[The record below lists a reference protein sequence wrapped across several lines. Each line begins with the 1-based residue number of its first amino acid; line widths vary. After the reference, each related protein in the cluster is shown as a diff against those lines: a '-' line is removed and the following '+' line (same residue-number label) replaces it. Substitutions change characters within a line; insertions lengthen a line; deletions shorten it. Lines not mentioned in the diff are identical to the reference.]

1 MQWVACCRFRRAAL
15 LLVLPTLLA
24 ARRPGTAVVVSTSC
38 TGMGINAMMKKLL
51 LLPAAVVKK
60 LLQLLLL
67 PRLVGCLLHMLA
79 LAARAVA
86 ALAPPAAPCC
96 VGMASPAQR
105 AGRWLCGHFLGCVY
119 FGVMLAWL
127 GVYKFYVWDRP
138 AILVAIAALPGGLL
152 HIHLLK
158 IGFVVGTA
166 LFVVCSSAD
175 PGTVTAENRAR
186 LAEAYPRHMVMM
198 AEAAAGPA
206 KFCATCGW
214 MRPPRTHHCRT
225 CNRCVFKFDHHCGW
239 LNNCVGYRNA
249 RWFIAFLAFHAL
261 LCAYG
266 VGLVM
271 AVLAQVS
278 ELHRAGEPTITEWLS
293 SGGGAAHQHVA
304 VQHGAT
310 PLAVVCVSPT
320 VAVAQPP
327 RAGIRCRAPSHR
339 ECVCMRGGADPR
351 DNETPKS

>member
-1 MQWVACCRFRRAAL
+1 
-15 LLVLPTLLA
+15 
-24 ARRPGTAVVVSTSC
+24 
-38 TGMGINAMMKKLL
+38 MGINGMMKKLL

-60 LLQLLLL
+60 LLQLLQL
-67 PRLVGCLLHMLA
+67 PRLAGCLLHMLA

-86 ALAPPAAPCC
+86 APAPPAPCC

-105 AGRWLCGHFLGCVY
+105 AGRWLCGNFLGFVY

-127 GVYKFYVWDRP
+127 GIYKFYVWDRP

-158 IGFVVGTA
+158 ISFVVGTA

-278 ELHRAGEPTITEWLS
+278 ELHRAGDPTITEWLS
-293 SGGGAAHQHVA
+293 SGGGRPTNMWLFNTVRRRWR
-304 VQHGAT
+304 
-310 PLAVVCVSPT
+310 LFVSPA
-320 VAVAQPP
+320 VAVAQPA
-327 RAGIRCRAPSHR
+327 RAGIRCRVPSHR
-339 ECVCMRGGADPR
+339 ECVCMRSGADPR
-351 DNETPKS
+351 DNDTPKSLNKQNTKTHDRW